1 MSWSRVGAELRWYVP
16 TMDDFAG
23 RVAVITGAASGIGLA
38 YAQCLGQLGMH
49 LVLADIE
56 ASALQR
62 AVEQLPT
69 ATPSVL
75 AVVTDVSDASSVQAL
90 AARTFAEHRTVHL
103 LCNNAGVSVTRS
115 LLTATSADWTWML
128 GVNVWGVIHGIQSF
142 VPTMIERGD
151 PGHVVNTCSI
161 ASWTV
166 MPGYGMYSTTKHAT
180 AAISEALLGDLLA
193 VASPIGVTAVCP
205 SLVRTK
211 LFSSDRNRPAD
222 LDGHDSGATDRAEQD
237 RIDAITE
244 GIQSPDDIAEA
255 MIEGVRADRLW
266 VFPNRERLDVVRRRF
281 DSVLAVP
288 E

>member
-1 MSWSRVGAELRWYVP
+1 VSWSRVGAELRWYVP

-205 SLVRTK
+205 SL
-211 LFSSDRNRPAD
+211 
-222 LDGHDSGATDRAEQD
+222 DGHDSGATDRAEQD